1 VQPNVP
7 LPGAT
12 PTQSGAQATVAS
24 AAPTFRT
31 WTDATGKFS
40 IEAKFVGEDGDA
52 VRLVKQDGKELKV
65 LLAKLSEA
73 DRKYVESRR
82 TPAAFNPFAPQ

>member
-12 PTQSGAQATVAS
+12 PARGGAQAAAAN
-24 AAPTFRT
+24 AAPAFRT

-52 VRLVKQDGKELKV
+52 VRLVKQDGTELKV
-65 LLAKLSEA
+65 PLAKLSES

-82 TPAAFNPFAPQ
+82 GPAAVNPFAPQ